1 MRWNLQRL
9 ALPAA
14 GFFFS
19 RPAGAAAVLTLVG
32 FLAPSLGAPVEA
44 LAAPVE
50 GLSARGYLGS
60 ELERGAPQLPHI
72 LVVATGGTIA
82 SRAGSPEELS
92 GYSVADT
99 GNELVAAVPSIAD
112 VADVTVH
119 QFSNTGST
127 GITPADWLGMA
138 QLINQVLG
146 AEGYEGRAVDG
157 VVVTHG
163 TDALEETAY
172 FLNLTVRSP
181 KPVVLVGA
189 MRPASA
195 ISADG
200 PLNLLSAVRVA
211 ASLDSR
217 DRGALVVLN
226 QEINAARD
234 VTKTNTKMVDTFVA
248 RSFGL
253 LGVVDNTDVVFYR
266 RSERRHTRESEFDV
280 SGLTADDLPR
290 VDISYTYNGA
300 DGADID
306 AFVARGARGIVV
318 AGSGAGSTTRE
329 QGQAMRRAADAGVI
343 IARASHTGSGR
354 VGGGGRGSFVGA
366 DDLVPQKARILL
378 MLALT
383 ATGDGAEIQRIF
395 DTY

>member
-1 MRWNLQRL
+1 MRAR
-9 ALPAA
+9 A
-14 GFFFS
+14 GFFFLRQAS
-19 RPAGAAAVLTLVG
+19 AAAVLTLVG

-50 GLSARGYLGS
+50 GVSPRGHLGG
-60 ELERGAPQLPHI
+60 EMERRAPQLPHV

-92 GYSVADT
+92 GYRVADS
-99 GNELVAAVPSIAD
+99 GNELVDAVPSIAD

-127 GITPADWLGMA
+127 GISPADWLGMA
-138 QLINQVLG
+138 QLINRVLG

-211 ASLDSR
+211 ASPDSH

-226 QEINAARD
+226 QEINGARD
-234 VTKTNTKMVDTFVA
+234 VTKTNTKMVDTFVS

-253 LGVVDNTDVVFYR
+253 LGVIDNTSVVFYR
-266 RSERRHTRESEFDV
+266 RSERRHTHESELDV
-280 SGLTADDLPR
+280 SGLTPEDLPR

-318 AGSGAGSTTRE
+318 AGSGAGSTTRG
-329 QGQAMRRAADAGVI
+329 QGEAMRRAADAGVF
-343 IARASHTGSGR
+343 IARSSHTGSGR
-354 VGGGGRGSFVGA
+354 VGGGGRGYFVGA

-383 ATGDGAEIQRIF
+383 VTDDGAEIQRIF